1 MARAEDPRRRRP
13 VPAPLS
19 TVGGSDMALTEL
31 GAMVI
36 FKFAIRLA
44 NFFLHMEWQKVC
56 ERRPLLCHQ
65 TDKLVLEDGFCRCDR
80 RCSRNHVAERPLHVP
95 EPPRV
100 PRRGAAL

>member
-1 MARAEDPRRRRP
+1 MLSGMARAEDPRRRRP

-44 NFFLHMEWQKVC
+44 NFFSPMEWQKVL
-56 ERRPLLCHQ
+56 RTPSTTVPPDGQVGAGGWLLQ
-65 TDKLVLEDGFCRCDR
+65 V
-80 RCSRNHVAERPLHVP
+80 
-95 EPPRV
+95 
-100 PRRGAAL
+100 